1 MRLCRESGV
10 QDFLRDVWST
20 IAATFCS
27 VEVVDKFRRTRSFPV
42 QLALRVPNRVRMTG
56 MTDGLARLVEQF
68 LAHIDV
74 ERGLAQATVK
84 AYEADVRAYLD
95 WLDDHGIVNLQ
106 DVTSQDVENYVA
118 SLDQE
123 GQSPRS
129 KARRLASIHEFHKF
143 ALSQGET
150 FDDVSARVKAPKS
163 GDHLPDVLSVDEV
176 ARLLDAATPASLDV
190 SGLPADPVA
199 LRDKALLEFMYATG
213 CRVSEA
219 CGADLNDVDY
229 DERVVVLTGKGS
241 KQRLVPLGQYAID
254 ALRKYIEA
262 GRPQLEAKAAK
273 SKTRSSRT
281 AGSPAGRGVTERRA
295 IFLNKRGRRI
305 SRQTVWEV
313 VKQAGERAHIAKPLH
328 PHTLRH
334 SFATHLIEGG
344 ADVRTVQELL
354 GHASV
359 TTTQIYTHVSPQNLI
374 ETYLSAHPRAH

>member
-1 MRLCRESGV
+1 M
-10 QDFLRDVWST
+10 D
-20 IAATFCS
+20 
-27 VEVVDKFRRTRSFPV
+27 
-42 QLALRVPNRVRMTG
+42 
-56 MTDGLARLVEQF
+56 DGSARLLEQF

-74 ERGLAQATVK
+74 ERGLARATVK
-84 AYEADVRAYLD
+84 AYESDIRAYLD
-95 WLDDHGIVNLQ
+95 WLCGRGITGLDSVK
-106 DVTSQDVENYVA
+106 SQDVEDYVA
-118 SLDQE
+118 ALDAA

-143 ALSQGET
+143 ALSQGVT
-150 FDDVSARVKAPKS
+150 LDDASARVKAPKA

-176 ARLLDAATPASLDV
+176 ARLLDAAPVPSPDT
-190 SGLPADPVA
+190 SGVPVDPVT

-241 KQRLVPLGQYAID
+241 KQRLVPLGQYAIE
-254 ALRKYIEA
+254 ALRDYIDA
-262 GRPQLEAKAAK
+262 GRPLLQAKAVKAV
-273 SKTRSSRT
+273 SHRSTSSVRSSRLEASQYGST
-281 AGSPAGRGVTERRA
+281 AGRPVVERRA

-313 VKQAGERAHIAKPLH
+313 VRQAGERAHIAKPLH

-374 ETYLSAHPRAH
+374 ETYLGAHPRAR